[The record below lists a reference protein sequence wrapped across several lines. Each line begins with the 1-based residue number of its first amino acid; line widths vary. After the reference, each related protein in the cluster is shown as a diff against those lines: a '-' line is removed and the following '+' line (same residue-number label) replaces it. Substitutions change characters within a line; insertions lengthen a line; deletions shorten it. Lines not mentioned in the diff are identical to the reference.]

1 MIRLVTFDLDNTL
14 WPLTGVIE
22 RARVATDDWLASRV
36 PTYCKLSRD
45 EAAALHAAVVGD
57 EPALEHDITA
67 LRVAMLRRMLE
78 RCGET
83 PNRAD
88 ALAQDAVAEFLRW
101 RHRVELFPD
110 ALPAL
115 AKLKATYTLA
125 ALTNGNADY
134 RRLGLARYFA
144 FGYCAADVGGRKP
157 QPAMFQRALAHA
169 GVAAAEAVHVGD
181 HLVDDVQGAHA
192 VGMATV
198 WLNRRQAD
206 ESADADVTVTSLAE
220 LPAALAAMDD
230 AS

>member
-22 RARVATDDWLASRV
+22 RATVATDDWLASRV
-36 PTYCKLSRD
+36 PAYRKLSRD
-45 EAAALHAAVVGD
+45 EAAALHAAVVAD

-67 LRVAMLRRMLE
+67 LRTAMLRRTLE
-78 RCGET
+78 RRGEA

-115 AKLKATYTLA
+115 AKLKATYMLA

-134 RRLGLARYFA
+134 RRLGLAPHFA
-144 FGYCAADVGGRKP
+144 FGYCAADVGARKP
-157 QPAMFQRALAHA
+157 HPAMFQRALAHA

-181 HLVDDVQGAHA
+181 HLVDDVQGAREA
-192 VGMATV
+192 GMATV
-198 WLNRRQAD
+198 WLNRRQTD
-206 ESADADVTVTSLAE
+206 EPADADVTVTSLAE

>member
-22 RARVATDDWLASRV
+22 RATVATDDWLANRV
-36 PTYCKLSRD
+36 PAYRKLPSD
-45 EAAALHAAVVGD
+45 EAAALHAAVVAD
-57 EPALEHDITA
+57 DPALEHDITA
-67 LRVAMLRRMLE
+67 LRVAMLRRTLE
-78 RCGET
+78 RCGE
-83 PNRAD
+83 PKRAH

-115 AKLKATYTLA
+115 AKLKGKYTLA

-181 HLVDDVQGAHA
+181 HLVDDVQGAREA
-192 VGMATV
+192 GMATV
-198 WLNRRQAD
+198 WLNRRRAD
-206 ESADADVTVTSLAE
+206 EPADADVTVTSLAE

>member
-22 RARVATDDWLASRV
+22 RATVATDDWLASRV
-36 PTYCKLSRD
+36 PTYRKLSRD
-45 EAAALHAAVVGD
+45 EAAALHAAVVAD
-57 EPALEHDITA
+57 EPALDHDISA
-67 LRVAMLRRMLE
+67 LRAAMLRRTLE

-115 AKLKATYTLA
+115 TKLKSRYTLA

-144 FGYCAADVGGRKP
+144 FGYCAADVGARKP

-169 GVAAAEAVHVGD
+169 GVAAAQAVHVGD
-181 HLVDDVQGAHA
+181 HLVDDVQGAREA
-192 VGMATV
+192 GMATV
-198 WLNRRQAD
+198 WLNRGQTD
-206 ESADADVTVTSLAE
+206 EPVDADATVTSLAE

>member
-22 RARVATDDWLASRV
+22 RATIATDDWLASRV
-36 PTYCKLSRD
+36 PTYRKLSRD
-45 EAAALHAAVVGD
+45 EAAALHAAVVAD
-57 EPALEHDITA
+57 DPALEHDITA
-67 LRVAMLRRMLE
+67 LRTAMLRRTLE
-78 RCGET
+78 RCGES

-134 RRLGLARYFA
+134 QRLGLARHFA
-144 FGYCAADVGGRKP
+144 FGYCAADVGARKP
-157 QPAMFQRALAHA
+157 HPAMFQRALAHA
-169 GVAAAEAVHVGD
+169 GVAATEAVHVGD
-181 HLVDDVQGAHA
+181 HLVDDVQGAREA
-192 VGMATV
+192 GMATV
-198 WLNRRQAD
+198 WLNRRQTG
-206 ESADADVTVTSLAE
+206 EPADADVTVTSLAE
-220 LPAALAAMDD
+220 VPAALAAIDD